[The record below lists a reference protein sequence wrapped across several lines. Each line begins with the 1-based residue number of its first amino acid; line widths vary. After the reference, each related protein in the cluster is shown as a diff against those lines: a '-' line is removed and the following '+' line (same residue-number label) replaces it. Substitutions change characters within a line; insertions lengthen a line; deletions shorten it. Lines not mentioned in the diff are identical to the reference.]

1 MFHTESK
8 GLPIPGRLFCLS
20 GVPKLVG
27 VDALIDPFSSM
38 DGLYRRVDVLNR
50 PLRTVNRPVHFLLT
64 TPYISRYNKTKTHKE
79 ASL

>member
-20 GVPKLVG
+20 GVPELVG

-50 PLRTVNRPVHFLLT
+50 PLLLRRFLK
-64 TPYISRYNKTKTHKE
+64 Y
-79 ASL
+79 SLLPRGAE